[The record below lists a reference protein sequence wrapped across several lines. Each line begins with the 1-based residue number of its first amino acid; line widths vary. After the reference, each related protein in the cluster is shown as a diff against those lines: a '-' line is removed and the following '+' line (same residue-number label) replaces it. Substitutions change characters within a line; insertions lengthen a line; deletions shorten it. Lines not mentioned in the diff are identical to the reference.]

1 MKINKEIKTAALV
14 IGGILLFIYG
24 FSYLKGKSI
33 FKDTK
38 TLYTVYDEVEGLIP
52 GAKVT
57 INGLSIGKIS
67 NIDFLP
73 STTKILVTMDVRKEL
88 NFSKESA
95 AMLYEVGLIGGK
107 AISIVPK
114 FDNNKTIQSG
124 DTLRS
129 EIKPSFTDLIN
140 RQIEPLQIKIESM
153 LTSADSLFV
162 GVSNVLDSDTQAN
175 LKNTLENLSVTME
188 NINNASLAAHNILA
202 QNQEQLNATFVNI
215 KDTSENLKSITDS
228 ISSAEIS
235 RSINQFSK
243 TVAGLNTIVS
253 AIDAGEG
260 TAGKLIRDEAL
271 YDNLRAAT
279 KELELLMRDLKN
291 HPKRYIHF
299 SLFGKKDEPYIPEEN

>member
-88 NFSKESA
+88 NFSTESA

-188 NINNASLAAHNILA
+188 NLNNASLAAHNILA

-291 HPKRYIHF
+291 HPKRYVHF

>member
-1 MKINKEIKTAALV
+1 MIINREIKTAALV

-67 NIDFLP
+67 NIDFLS

-88 NFSKESA
+88 NFSTESA

-188 NINNASLAAHNILA
+188 NLNNASLAAHNILA

-279 KELELLMRDLKN
+279 KELEILMRDLKN
-291 HPKRYIHF
+291 HPKRYVHF
-299 SLFGKKDEPYIPEEN
+299 SLFGKKDKPYIPEEK

>member
-1 MKINKEIKTAALV
+1 MKINREIKTAALV

-88 NFSKESA
+88 NFSRESA

-188 NINNASLAAHNILA
+188 NLNNASLAAHNILA

-291 HPKRYIHF
+291 HPKRYVHF
-299 SLFGKKDEPYIPEEN
+299 SLFGKKDKPYIPEEK

>member
-88 NFSKESA
+88 NFSTESA

-175 LKNTLENLSVTME
+175 LNNTLENLSVTME
-188 NINNASLAAHNILA
+188 NLNNASLAAHNILA

-291 HPKRYIHF
+291 HPKRYVHF
-299 SLFGKKDEPYIPEEN
+299 SLFGKKDKPYIPEEN

>member
-114 FDNNKTIQSG
+114 FDINKTIQSG

-188 NINNASLAAHNILA
+188 NLNKASLAAHNILA

-291 HPKRYIHF
+291 HPKRYVHF
-299 SLFGKKDEPYIPEEN
+299 SLFGKKDKPYIPEEN

>member
-188 NINNASLAAHNILA
+188 NLNNASLAAHNILA

-291 HPKRYIHF
+291 HPKRYVHF
-299 SLFGKKDEPYIPEEN
+299 SLFGKKDKPYIPEEK

>member
-88 NFSKESA
+88 NFSTESA

-291 HPKRYIHF
+291 HPKRYVHF
-299 SLFGKKDEPYIPEEN
+299 SLFGKKDKPYIPEEN

>member
-1 MKINKEIKTAALV
+1 MKINREIKTAALV

-88 NFSKESA
+88 NFSTESA

-188 NINNASLAAHNILA
+188 NLNNASLAAHNILA

-291 HPKRYIHF
+291 HPKRYVHF
-299 SLFGKKDEPYIPEEN
+299 SLFGKKDKPYIPEEN

>member
-1 MKINKEIKTAALV
+1 MIINREIKTAALV

-67 NIDFLP
+67 NIDFLS

-88 NFSKESA
+88 NFSTESA

-188 NINNASLAAHNILA
+188 NLNNASLAAHNILA

-215 KDTSENLKSITDS
+215 KDTTENLKSITDS

-291 HPKRYIHF
+291 HPKRYVHF
-299 SLFGKKDEPYIPEEN
+299 SLFGKKDKPYIPEEK

>member
-188 NINNASLAAHNILA
+188 NLNNASLAAHNILA

-215 KDTSENLKSITDS
+215 KDTSENLKSSTDS

-291 HPKRYIHF
+291 HPKRYVHF
-299 SLFGKKDEPYIPEEN
+299 SLFGKKDKPYIPEEN

>member
-38 TLYTVYDEVEGLIP
+38 TLHTVYDEVEGLIP

-188 NINNASLAAHNILA
+188 NLNNASLAAHNILA

-291 HPKRYIHF
+291 HPKRYVHF
-299 SLFGKKDEPYIPEEN
+299 SLFGKKDKPYIPEEN

>member
-1 MKINKEIKTAALV
+1 MIINKEIKTAALV

-88 NFSKESA
+88 NFSKEST

-188 NINNASLAAHNILA
+188 NLNNASLAAHNILA

-253 AIDAGEG
+253 AIECW
-260 TAGKLIRDEAL
+260 
-271 YDNLRAAT
+271 
-279 KELELLMRDLKN
+279 
-291 HPKRYIHF
+291 
-299 SLFGKKDEPYIPEEN
+299 

>member
-1 MKINKEIKTAALV
+1 MKINREIKTAALV

-291 HPKRYIHF
+291 HPKRYVHF

>member
-67 NIDFLP
+67 NIDFLS

-88 NFSKESA
+88 NFSTESA

-188 NINNASLAAHNILA
+188 NLNNASLAAHNILA

-291 HPKRYIHF
+291 HPKRYVHF
-299 SLFGKKDEPYIPEEN
+299 SLFGNKDKPYIPEEK

>member
-88 NFSKESA
+88 NFSTESA

-188 NINNASLAAHNILA
+188 NLNNASLAAHNILA

-291 HPKRYIHF
+291 HPKRYVHF
-299 SLFGKKDEPYIPEEN
+299 SLFGKKDKPYIPEEK

>member
-1 MKINKEIKTAALV
+1 LKINREIKTAALV

-188 NINNASLAAHNILA
+188 NLNNASLAAHNILA

-291 HPKRYIHF
+291 HPKRYVHF
-299 SLFGKKDEPYIPEEN
+299 SLFGKKDKPYIPEEN

>member
-33 FKDTK
+33 FKETK

-57 INGLSIGKIS
+57 INGLTIGKIS

-73 STTKILVTMDVRKEL
+73 TTTKILVTMDVRKEL
-88 NFSKESA
+88 NFSRESA

-153 LTSADSLFV
+153 LTSADSLFI

-175 LKNTLENLSVTME
+175 LKNTLENLSVTMQ
-188 NINNASLAAHNILA
+188 NLNDASLAAHNILA
-202 QNQEQLNATFVNI
+202 QNQEQLNAIFVNI

-271 YDNLRAAT
+271 YDNLRAST

-299 SLFGKKDEPYIPEEN
+299 SLFGKKDKPYISEEN

>member
-88 NFSKESA
+88 NFSTESA

-188 NINNASLAAHNILA
+188 NLNNASLAARNILA

-291 HPKRYIHF
+291 HPKRYVHF
-299 SLFGKKDEPYIPEEN
+299 SLFGKKDKPYIPEEN

>member
-1 MKINKEIKTAALV
+1 MIINREIKTAALV

-67 NIDFLP
+67 NIDFLS

-88 NFSKESA
+88 NFSTESA

-162 GVSNVLDSDTQAN
+162 GVSNVLDSDTQAS

-188 NINNASLAAHNILA
+188 NLNNASLAAHNILA

-271 YDNLRAAT
+271 YDNLNAAT

-291 HPKRYIHF
+291 HPKRYVHF
-299 SLFGKKDEPYIPEEN
+299 SLFGKKDKPYIPEEK

>member
-88 NFSKESA
+88 NFSTESA

-175 LKNTLENLSVTME
+175 LKNTLKNLSVTME
-188 NINNASLAAHNILA
+188 NLNNASLAAHNILA

-243 TVAGLNTIVS
+243 TVAGLNIIVS

-291 HPKRYIHF
+291 HPKRYVHF
-299 SLFGKKDEPYIPEEN
+299 SLFGKKDKPYIPEEN